1 MVRTTLNNYLLP
13 QQSNSISVRA
23 HHHPAWVAV
32 AGVSR
37 TEIQDHPNGHYCL
50 VSVKSAKQFANVFA
64 DMSVVIS
71 QDDKAKI
78 DLGIPAVGRSF
89 HTLQSV
95 NEPVY
100 VADHDFP
107 AGNGQNPLVIGTSSL
122 THMQDLKS
130 LTSDPQYDDA
140 LKINREIRPIWILLV
155 DGGPDENSRHLKNIK
170 TYCQLFQKFNLD
182 YLTGIAILSGKLTGI
197 ILPINH
203 FGTHLN
209 TQGKVI
215 NPELA
220 LQNFKY
226 AGEALCDIW
235 RHVLSFGRSV
245 DARYVEELVNLFEDL
260 HFEGIDKENA
270 EQKKKRTKR
279 TKIIQQNVLC
289 RGHRLKIIV
298 TYANILLI
306 LNDAQI

>member
-1 MVRTTLNNYLLP
+1 MTLNNYLLP
-13 QQSNSISVRA
+13 RQSNSISVRA
-23 HHHPAWVAV
+23 HHHPVWVAV

-37 TEIQDHPNGHYCL
+37 TEIRDHPDGHYCL
-50 VSVKSAKQFANVFA
+50 VSVKSVKQFANVFA

-78 DLGIPAVGRSF
+78 GLRIPAVG
-89 HTLQSV
+89 
-95 NEPVY
+95 
-100 VADHDFP
+100 
-107 AGNGQNPLVIGTSSL
+107 NGQKLILSVYLI
-122 THMQDLKS
+122 
-130 LTSDPQYDDA
+130 
-140 LKINREIRPIWILLV
+140 IRLNESN
-155 DGGPDENSRHLKNIK
+155 DELRTGKLAI
-170 TYCQLFQKFNLD
+170 Y
-182 YLTGIAILSGKLTGI
+182 GIAILSGKLAGI
-197 ILPINH
+197 ILPIDH

-270 EQKKKRTKR
+270 EQQKKRTKR

-289 RGHRLKIIV
+289 HGHRLKIIV